1 MRNLYRCKYN
11 FPLGLIYLESDG
23 NLTVYGEGLDSKVK
37 LLEIEG
43 LDMSKFYL
51 PKKRGQNEKM

>member
-1 MRNLYRCKYN
+1 MYRCKYN

-23 NLTVYGEGLDSKVK
+23 NLTGYGECLDSKVK

-51 PKKRGQNEKM
+51 SKKRGQNEKM

>member
-1 MRNLYRCKYN
+1 MYRCKYN
-11 FPLGLIYLESDG
+11 FQLGLIYLESDG
-23 NLTVYGEGLDSKVK
+23 NLTVYGGGIDGKVK

>member
-1 MRNLYRCKYN
+1 MYRCKYN
-11 FPLGLIYLESDG
+11 FQLGLICLESDG
-23 NLTVYGEGLDSKVK
+23 NLTGYGEGLDSKVK
-37 LLEIEG
+37 LLEIEE

>member
-1 MRNLYRCKYN
+1 MYRCKYN

-51 PKKRGQNEKM
+51 PKKRG

>member
-1 MRNLYRCKYN
+1 MYRCKYN
-11 FPLGLIYLESDG
+11 FQLGLIYLESDG
-23 NLTVYGEGLDSKVK
+23 NLTGYGEGLDSKVK
-37 LLEIEG
+37 LLEIEE

>member
-1 MRNLYRCKYN
+1 MYRCKYN
-11 FPLGLIYLESDG
+11 FQLGLIYLESDG
-23 NLTVYGEGLDSKVK
+23 NLTGYGEGLDSKVK

-51 PKKRGQNEKM
+51 SKKRGQNEKM

>member
-11 FPLGLIYLESDG
+11 FQLGLIYLESDG
-23 NLTVYGEGLDSKVK
+23 NLTGYGEALDSKVK
-37 LLEIEG
+37 LLEIEE